1 MPDDI
6 DYLGHLARE
15 SARFAEAIE
24 LAAPEAR
31 VPSCPDWTADDLLWH
46 LAEVQFFWATIV
58 REGLPA
64 DEAEKR
70 KPERPAAR
78 ASLLTFYQRASGDLG
93 EALASANPGSYAWT
107 WSDDQTVGFIRRR
120 QAHEALIHRVDAEL
134 AAGHRTPLDAQLA
147 ADGADEVLRVMY
159 GAAPDWGRFTP
170 ERDRTVRLRATDSG
184 DSWLVTI
191 GRFTGTDPDD
201 GTAYDD
207 PDMHAAETDTGLDAA
222 AEISASAAD
231 LDCWLWGRPSLG
243 PVERSGDPG
252 VLSGLDK
259 VLAQGLN

>member
-6 DYLGHLARE
+6 DYLSHLARE

-24 LAAPEAR
+24 LAAAEAR

-58 REGLPA
+58 REGLPP

-78 ASLLTFYQRASGDLG
+78 AGLLAFYQRASGDLG
-93 EALASANPGSYAWT
+93 EALASASPGSYAWT

-134 AAGHRTPLDAQLA
+134 AAGHRTPLDARLA
-147 ADGADEVLRVMY
+147 ADGVDEVLRVMY

-170 ERDRTVRLRATDSG
+170 ERGRTVRLRATDTG
-184 DSWLVTI
+184 DSWLVTL
-191 GRFTGTDPDD
+191 GRFTGTEPD
-201 GTAYDD
+201 GTSVDV
-207 PDMHAAETDTGLDAA
+207 PDIRAAGEDAGGAAA
-222 AEISASAAD
+222 AEVTGSAGD
-231 LDCWLWGRPSLG
+231 LDCWIWHRTPLG
-243 PVERSGDPG
+243 PVERSGDPD
-252 VLSGLDK
+252 VLSGLD
-259 VLAQGLN
+259 AATGPGIN